1 MINNKMLKEPLF
13 LEFNSSGVLNRAE
26 QTVTKFSGRD
36 DLENYRLLGKEECV
50 DSLSSDKYNNERESM
65 NISKTGDTSDASD
78 TINQED
84 NINQFSSNTSHD
96 IFFCFPNYDI
106 LSTIVPDCIIELRL
120 GFCFNE

>member
-26 QTVTKFSGRD
+26 QADTKVNQGGN
-36 DLENYRLLGKEECV
+36 LEDYKLLGKEEPV
-50 DSLSSDKYNNERESM
+50 DSLSSDRYENERENM
-65 NISKTGDTSDASD
+65 KTNKTGDTSD

-84 NINQFSSNTSHD
+84 NTTQSSTNIADGSFH
-96 IFFCFPNYDI
+96 CCLNYDI
-106 LSTIVPDCIIELRL
+106 LRTMVPNCIRELRL